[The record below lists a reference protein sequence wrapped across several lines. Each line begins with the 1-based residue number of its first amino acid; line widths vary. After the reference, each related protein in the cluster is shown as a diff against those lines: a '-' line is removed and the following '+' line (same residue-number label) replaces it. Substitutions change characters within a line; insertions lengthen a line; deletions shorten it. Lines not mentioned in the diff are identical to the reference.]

1 MEEGEPAW
9 VGGAGGAG
17 KGIHLS
23 LLSACCL
30 SLSLGLPP
38 LPPPPV
44 LPSSRPTS
52 LSSESCQ
59 EEAGRT
65 LAVCTGSKG
74 LPC

>member
-9 VGGAGGAG
+9 VGGAGAAG
-17 KGIHLS
+17 KVIHLS